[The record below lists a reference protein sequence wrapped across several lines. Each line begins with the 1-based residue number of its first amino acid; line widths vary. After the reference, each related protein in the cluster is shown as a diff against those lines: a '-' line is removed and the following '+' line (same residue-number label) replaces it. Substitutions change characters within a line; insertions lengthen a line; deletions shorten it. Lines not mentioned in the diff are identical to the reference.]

1 MKFGLDEDKWKE
13 INAVFKKYPN
23 VKKVILYGSRAINT
37 YKNGSDIDLSLV
49 GSNLDLSLQN
59 CIANDLDDLLLPYS
73 FDLAIYERIDNPKLK
88 EHIDNLGVVIFSR
101 DE

>member
-1 MKFGLDEDKWKE
+1 MKFGLDEDKWEE